1 MNTKKNNTYK
11 DYKFQITLK
20 HLLIEQKKQI
30 GLKFEYNKSIALIL
44 KGNNDFKWSDYYN
57 MFYCIN
63 TRKNLNWIFNMFK
76 GIAWIN
82 TQGFFLKHSKG
93 RNVIPESIEEWRNR
107 VKVKGVRYCPDE
119 FYDKLENKHY
129 ALNSARVYIS
139 MFEKFMNAHKNKA
152 LINIDE
158 RDINNYLKYLKLDG
172 KSDSYINQMINSIK
186 FYYETVKGMP
196 NRFYEIDRPI
206 KKKTLPKVLSIQDI
220 EKIINHTPNLKH
232 KSILTLLYSSGLRR
246 SEVINLKLE
255 DIDSNRM
262 VITVRNGKQN
272 KDRQTLLAPQLL
284 DLLRS
289 YYKVYKPKKYLFEG
303 QFGGKYSTSSIRNI
317 LNKSAKQAGIIKT
330 VTPHMLRHSFAT
342 HLLENGTDI
351 RYIKELLGHS
361 STITTEI
368 YTQVSINSLK
378 NIESPI
384 NFLNLN
390 NQ

>member
-93 RNVIPESIEEWRNR
+93 RNVMPESIEEWRNR

-262 VITVRNGKQN
+262 VITAKLTFKQIFF
-272 KDRQTLLAPQLL
+272 RF
-284 DLLRS
+284 
-289 YYKVYKPKKYLFEG
+289 VHFV
-303 QFGGKYSTSSIRNI
+303 I
-317 LNKSAKQAGIIKT
+317 
-330 VTPHMLRHSFAT
+330 
-342 HLLENGTDI
+342 
-351 RYIKELLGHS
+351 
-361 STITTEI
+361 
-368 YTQVSINSLK
+368 
-378 NIESPI
+378 
-384 NFLNLN
+384 
-390 NQ
+390 